1 MKNRKKDTRW
11 LVGVAMMAAIVVL
24 LANTPLGMIQLP
36 IIKATTTHI
45 PVIIGA
51 ILLGPMAGAV
61 LGGVF
66 GLCSLVSNTVA
77 PVAASICFSPFLAV
91 SVGGMLGA
99 VKALWVSVG
108 CRILIGVAAGWLW
121 IALKKIRVHDAIAL
135 PLVGAAGAM
144 TNTAA
149 VMGSIF
155 FLFRAEYAAANNLA
169 MSAVFDFIMATV
181 VGSGV
186 MEAIAA
192 AILVTAIGIAL
203 LRVNRTRTLPA
214 YMLLAID
221 IGNSNIVIGGIDG
234 DDIRFEARIATDRIK
249 TSDQYG
255 VEIKNMLDLFSV
267 SVEEVEDCIISSVV
281 PPVFNAVCTGV
292 IKLTGLNPMVVG
304 PGIKTGLNIQM
315 DDPASVGS
323 DRIVI
328 AVAALLEYAPPLL
341 LVDLGTATTIEV
353 VDQGNTYLGG
363 AIMPGVRVSAEA
375 LSSRAA
381 QLPGIQLDRPRR
393 LIGKNTVECMRS
405 GIMYGAAA
413 MLDGMIERME
423 EELGKST
430 TVVATGGM
438 AQFVAPLCKRE
449 MKVEKDLLLKGLN
462 AIYKKNKK

>member
-1 MKNRKKDTRW
+1 
-11 LVGVAMMAAIVVL
+11 
-24 LANTPLGMIQLP
+24 
-36 IIKATTTHI
+36 
-45 PVIIGA
+45 
-51 ILLGPMAGAV
+51 
-61 LGGVF
+61 
-66 GLCSLVSNTVA
+66 
-77 PVAASICFSPFLAV
+77 
-91 SVGGMLGA
+91 
-99 VKALWVSVG
+99 
-108 CRILIGVAAGWLW
+108 
-121 IALKKIRVHDAIAL
+121 
-135 PLVGAAGAM
+135 
-144 TNTAA
+144 
-149 VMGSIF
+149 
-155 FLFRAEYAAANNLA
+155 
-169 MSAVFDFIMATV
+169 
-181 VGSGV
+181 
-186 MEAIAA
+186 
-192 AILVTAIGIAL
+192 
-203 LRVNRTRTLPA
+203 
-214 YMLLAID
+214 MLLAID
-221 IGNSNIVIGGIDG
+221 IGNSNIVIGGIDE

-267 SVEEVEDCIISSVV
+267 PVEEVEDCIISSVV